1 MSGSYALTLLDNI
14 IFADLFL
21 QVEDLNPLDQTH
33 KFMWYT
39 DFLGLTSAWGISYDK
54 YIWRNMFFLHN
65 QARYKWYSNIFI
77 VNEGPTSFHL
87 PQYS

>member
-21 QVEDLNPLDQTH
+21 QVGDLNPPDQTH

-39 DFLGLTSAWGISYDK
+39 DFLGLTSAWAISYDILEK
-54 YIWRNMFFLHN
+54 NMFV
-65 QARYKWYSNIFI
+65 I
-77 VNEGPTSFHL
+77 
-87 PQYS
+87 